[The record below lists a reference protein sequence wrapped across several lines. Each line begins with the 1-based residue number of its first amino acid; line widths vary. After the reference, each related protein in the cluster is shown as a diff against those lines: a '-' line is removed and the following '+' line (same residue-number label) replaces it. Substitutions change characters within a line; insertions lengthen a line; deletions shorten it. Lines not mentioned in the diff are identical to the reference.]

1 MLYYYS
7 NELEVNVITGSL
19 ALESLFLILT
29 FTLKLTS
36 EEKVLKSQRHDFT
49 FLTVNV
55 PFIRQFI
62 VILGLMPIT
71 VILWREHSCWRKNYS
86 NTWMLLLGWSHRTFY
101 GCYHELVRKKHFSNG
116 NWFFPFYVNFFPL
129 SSRRLLPDLTMWATL
144 LLSYKKT

>member
-55 PFIRQFI
+55 AFIRQFI

-71 VILWREHSCWRKNYS
+71 VILCREHSC
-86 NTWMLLLGWSHRTFY
+86 
-101 GCYHELVRKKHFSNG
+101 
-116 NWFFPFYVNFFPL
+116 
-129 SSRRLLPDLTMWATL
+129 
-144 LLSYKKT
+144 